1 MEIQHVSV
9 HRKSR
14 LALWL
19 SGIYLFFALASWI
32 LPLIAKP
39 DESLAGV
46 FLALFAQPW
55 ATLLVWF
62 TDKFQLD
69 SFALN
74 MVFMLL
80 GILVNTW
87 IIYRVFSWFSS
98 RGK

>member
-1 MEIQHVSV
+1 MEIQHMTE

-19 SGIYLFFALASWI
+19 SGIYLFIALGSWV
-32 LPLIAKP
+32 LPLIPQQDA
-39 DESLAGV
+39 SLAGV
-46 FLALFAQPW
+46 FMVLIVQPW

-62 TDKFQLD
+62 TDKFQID